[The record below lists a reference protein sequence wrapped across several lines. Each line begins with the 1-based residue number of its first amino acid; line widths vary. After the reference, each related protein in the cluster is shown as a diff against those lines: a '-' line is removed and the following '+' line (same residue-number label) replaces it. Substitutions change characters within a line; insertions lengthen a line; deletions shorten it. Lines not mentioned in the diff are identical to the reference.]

1 MFTLNKY
8 CIPFTKMSTMKTDH
22 TKISKSR
29 VRRGLLDAPAFGVPE
44 PNSDDDDWDE
54 SDPRPPIP
62 KDENSK

>member
-1 MFTLNKY
+1 
-8 CIPFTKMSTMKTDH
+8 MSTMKTDH

-29 VRRGLLDAPAFGVPE
+29 VSLGFDVPAFGVPE

>member
-1 MFTLNKY
+1 
-8 CIPFTKMSTMKTDH
+8 MSTMKTDH

-44 PNSDDDDWDE
+44 PNSDDDDDDWDE